1 MTRLDCEIV
10 CMAAMAMEDG
20 YVSELSADQIE
31 AHLADCSDCRREIG
45 QLRALASLLDGE
57 KRRQRAENVWRKVE
71 QRLPDTS
78 PTQSPSQAWY
88 RFMPLAVLLLGYR
101 LVEMIPDREFGLLFK
116 LVPVLLVIAAFS
128 YVRENPFK
136 INSELRLEGEVTR

>member
-31 AHLADCSDCRREIG
+31 AHLADCSDCRRELG
-45 QLRALASLLDGE
+45 QLRALASLLDGQN
-57 KRRQRAENVWRKVE
+57 RRQRTENVWRKVE
-71 QRLPDTS
+71 QRLHDAS
-78 PTQSPSQAWY
+78 PTRSTSQVWHL
-88 RFMPLAVLLLGYR
+88 FVPLGVLLVGYR
-101 LVEMIPDREFGLLFK
+101 LIELIPDREFGFLFK